1 MRAEAL
7 GLGPTAG
14 CATVLAMGSPARRP
28 GGGLSRKQR
37 VDRSYKL
44 IVATAGFGVGGLV
57 LLIVG
62 FGLWG
67 FLALVVAAVAGFF
80 LKQTLS
86 P

>member
-1 MRAEAL
+1 MTD
-7 GLGPTAG
+7 GPGRG
-14 CATVLAMGSPARRP
+14 CATVAAMGSPARRP

-44 IVATAGFGVGGLV
+44 IVATAGLGVGGLV
-57 LLIVG
+57 VLVAISGLL
-62 FGLWG
+62 G
-67 FLALVVAAVAGFF
+67 FLMLVAAAVAGFF

>member
-1 MRAEAL
+1 VTD
-7 GLGPTAG
+7 GPGRG
-14 CATVLAMGSPARRP
+14 CATVAAMGSPARRP

-44 IVATAGFGVGGLV
+44 IVATGGFGVAGIV
-57 LLIVG
+57 LLLLPG
-62 FGLWG
+62 FALLPI
-67 FLALVVAAVAGFF
+67 LAFVAAAVAGFF

>member
-1 MRAEAL
+1 MTD
-7 GLGPTAG
+7 GPGRG
-14 CATVLAMGSPARRP
+14 CATVAAMGSPARRP

-44 IVATAGFGVGGLV
+44 IVATGGFGAAGIV
-57 LLIVG
+57 LLLLPG
-62 FGLWG
+62 FALLTI
-67 FLALVVAAVAGFF
+67 LAFVAAAVAGFF

>member
-1 MRAEAL
+1 
-7 GLGPTAG
+7 
-14 CATVLAMGSPARRP
+14 MGSPARRP

-80 LKQTLS
+80 LKQTLN

>member
-1 MRAEAL
+1 
-7 GLGPTAG
+7 
-14 CATVLAMGSPARRP
+14 MGSPARRP
-28 GGGLSRKQR
+28 GSGLSRKQR

-44 IVATAGFGVGGLV
+44 IVATAGFGGGGLV

>member
-1 MRAEAL
+1 MAD
-7 GLGPTAG
+7 GPGRG
-14 CATVLAMGSPARRP
+14 CATVPAMGSPARRP

-44 IVATAGFGVGGLV
+44 IVATAGLGVGGLV
-57 LLIVG
+57 VLFVISGLL
-62 FGLWG
+62 G
-67 FLALVVAAVAGFF
+67 FLMLVAAAVAGFF